1 MFKQLKQLFAPRPAA
16 AIQDELL
23 VNAYCT
29 LNEVPPLPFP
39 HRLHGRRDGGDP
51 ELHSELGGF
60 LRYLQSLGGG
70 KMSSTRYHV
79 MRHVQ
84 RTRHQL
90 SFGVARADAA
100 AIAALADWALAANAL
115 LQLPDGQPRDP
126 HLKVLVSSKDG
137 AAEPDAVVPYPAAA
151 AQRKARTEALL
162 ASRGLQHSPH
172 LPPLVA
178 EPELRLRGVPETGR
192 RAVALLAVALRAES
206 LASGNPLPA
215 GELERKLPGLGQVLS
230 PMEAAFMAV
239 EQPDAVELA
248 RFSWRY
254 ESLKTLEWALGLAD
268 LPWPDQP
275 CDAALTA
282 RTLLER
288 LEDVA
293 KDKLTLRPPAEIMDA
308 LDLHYRLHWLVR
320 QARKEGKP
328 LPEGVDAG
336 VVSERHH
343 ALNWLSC
350 FEDAG
355 WDDTDTPT

>member
-1 MFKQLKQLFAPRPAA
+1 MFKQLKKLLTPRAA
-16 AIQDELL
+16 APDDELL

-29 LNEVPPLPFP
+29 LNTVPDPSFP
-39 HRLHGRRDGGDP
+39 HRLHARRDSTDP
-51 ELHSELGGF
+51 EMRSQLAGF
-60 LRYLQSLGGG
+60 LHYLQSLGGG
-70 KMSSTRYHV
+70 QMNSTRYHV

-84 RTRHQL
+84 RTRHQF
-90 SFGVARADAA
+90 SFGVAREDAG
-100 AIAALADWALAANAL
+100 ALADWALAANAL

-126 HLKVLVSSKDG
+126 RLNVLVSTKDG
-137 AAEPDAVVPYPAAA
+137 GAEPDAVVPYPADAWRRKAATEARLAA
-151 AQRKARTEALL
+151 A
-162 ASRGLQHSPH
+162 GLHPSKH
-172 LPPLVA
+172 LPPLA
-178 EPELRLRGVPETGR
+178 GEPELRLRSVAETGR

-215 GELERKLPGLGQVLS
+215 AELERKLPGLGQVLS
-230 PMEAAFMAV
+230 PRETAFLAAGH
-239 EQPDAVELA
+239 PDAAGLA
-248 RFSWRY
+248 QFSWRY
-254 ESLKTLEWALGLAD
+254 ESLKTLEWALGLGE

-282 RTLLER
+282 RALLER
-288 LEDVA
+288 LGDVA
-293 KDKLTLRPPAEIMDA
+293 QDRLTLRPAPEILDA

-328 LPEGVDAG
+328 LPAGIDAG

-343 ALNWLSC
+343 ALNWLTC

>member
-1 MFKQLKQLFAPRPAA
+1 MFKQLKQLFARRPA

-29 LNEVPPLPFP
+29 LNDVPEPNFP
-39 HRLHGRRDGGDP
+39 HQLHARRDSGDP
-51 ELHSELGGF
+51 EMRNELRGF
-60 LRYLQSLGGG
+60 LHYLQSLGGG
-70 KMSSTRYHV
+70 KMSSTRYHA
-79 MRHVQ
+79 MRHIQ

-90 SFGVARADAA
+90 SFSVVRKDAA
-100 AIAALADWALAANAL
+100 ALAALADWALAANAL

-126 HLKVLVSSKDG
+126 HLKVLVSSADG
-137 AAEPDAVVPYPAAA
+137 GAEADAVVPYPADAW
-151 AQRKARTEALL
+151 QRKARTEARL
-162 ASRGLQHSPH
+162 AGRGLHPSNH
-172 LPPLVA
+172 LPPLAA

-215 GELERKLPGLGQVLS
+215 AELERKLPGLSQVLS
-230 PMEAAFMAV
+230 PQEAAFVAA
-239 EQPDAVELA
+239 ERPGDAELA
-248 RFSWRY
+248 QFSWRY
-254 ESLKTLEWALGLAD
+254 ECVKTLEWALGLAE

-275 CDAALTA
+275 CDAAQTA

-293 KDKLTLRPPAEIMDA
+293 TNTLTLRPGAEILDA

-343 ALNWLSC
+343 ALNWLTC

>member
-1 MFKQLKQLFAPRPAA
+1 MFKQLKQLFAPRQAA
-16 AIQDELL
+16 PIQDELL

-29 LNEVPPLPFP
+29 LNDLPPLPFP
-39 HRLHGRRDGGDP
+39 HRPHGRRDAGDP
-51 ELHSELGGF
+51 ELRNEIGGF
-60 LRYLQSLGGG
+60 LHYLQSLGGG

-79 MRHVQ
+79 MRHIQ

-126 HLKVLVSSKDG
+126 RLKVLVSDKDG
-137 AAEPDAVVPYPAAA
+137 AAEAGAVVPYPAAA
-151 AQRKARTEALL
+151 AQRKAATEALL
-162 ASRGLQHSPH
+162 AARGLQPSPH

-178 EPELRLRGVPETGR
+178 ESELRLRGVPETGR

-215 GELERKLPGLGQVLS
+215 EELERKLPGLGQVLS
-230 PMEAAFMAV
+230 PSEAAFLAV
-239 EQPDAVELA
+239 EQPDGAALA

-254 ESLKTLEWALGLAD
+254 ESLKTLEWALGLGE

-293 KDKLTLRPPAEIMDA
+293 RDKLALRPPAEILDA

-328 LPEGVDAG
+328 QPEGVDPG
-336 VVSERHH
+336 VVSERHY
-343 ALNWLSC
+343 ALNWLTC
-350 FEDAG
+350 FEDAD